1 MDHNTDRQAQTA
13 EAAQLGSNTIKL
25 YLEEQ
30 INLYHYQFIRRVSH
44 QARDL
49 SLQRLSVYQIVVSFE
64 QQKVE
69 MAGQFRRQQ
78 LRIERK
84 SCPLNTSVCNDRNKL
99 KGNIPCQLTCRLA
112 IFFSVNI
119 TKRYNNKSCSK
130 LKAVYRDVI
139 ELLLEVVY
147 IIACENL

>member
-1 MDHNTDRQAQTA
+1 
-13 EAAQLGSNTIKL
+13 
-25 YLEEQ
+25 
-30 INLYHYQFIRRVSH
+30 
-44 QARDL
+44 
-49 SLQRLSVYQIVVSFE
+49 VSFE

-84 SCPLNTSVCNDRNKL
+84 SYPLNTSVCNDRNKL
-99 KGNIPCQLTCRLA
+99 KRTQKRNVPCQLTCRLA